1 MRKINLFAVLLL
13 AAAPLAANAADGTIS
28 FTGKVTAKTCE
39 INAGSS
45 KDFTVPLPP
54 VGTTALKAAGDVAG
68 RTAFSINLTN
78 CSAGKV
84 ATYFEPG
91 ATVDSST
98 GNLVN
103 TLSGSTSASNVQLQ
117 LLTANGSVVKV
128 SGTGTLQAG
137 TWTDVADKGAAKLD
151 YAAQYFATGQST
163 AGDVASSVKYT
174 IIYN

>member
-13 AAAPLAANAADGTIS
+13 AAAPLAANAADGTIT
-28 FTGKVTAKTCE
+28 FTGKVNAKTCE

-45 KDFTVPLPP
+45 KDFTVNLPP
-54 VGTTALKAAGDVAG
+54 VGTTALKTAGDVAG

-91 ATVDSST
+91 VTVDSST

-103 TLSGSTSASNVQLQ
+103 TATGGASNVQLQ